1 MRIDVRHRDAKGLEA
16 IVGAVVIFVL
26 TRLWVSG
33 ELSAWLALI
42 TGWFRGVESSGFSSA
57 TYAIVELATSLV
69 YGVGAVAILAWSGIL
84 WVVRDVAAAIR
95 LYRESRESVVSV
107 TVDDSPPQP
116 TSDLQSDPI
125 IDAIETLAGA
135 VKDISQRLDAIEAK
149 PKTPAARGRKPSA

>member
-33 ELSAWLALI
+33 ELATWLALI

-57 TYAIVELATSLV
+57 TYAIVELVTSLV
-69 YGVGAVAILAWSGIL
+69 YGVGAVVILAWSGIL
-84 WVVRDVAAAIR
+84 WVVRDVAAAIK

-107 TVDDSPPQP
+107 TVDDPPPQP
-116 TSDLQSDPI
+116 ASDPQSDPI
-125 IDAIETLAGA
+125 IDAIETIAGA
-135 VKDISQRLDAIEAK
+135 VKDISQRLDAIEAP
-149 PKTPAARGRKPSA
+149 PKAVARGRKPSA